1 MATQTNPKQG
11 TDHPENTSDAQV
23 ESGVEQTFPASDP
36 VAFTTSQGSRA
47 ERPEAM
53 MNAAGSKPTP
63 CDDGVTLSMRFPDSE
78 TAKLALEA
86 AVREGPID
94 RRSASIDLD
103 DDRVTM
109 RLEVPRADKERL
121 DGLLR
126 KHGAMEA

>member
-1 MATQTNPKQG
+1 MATQTHPKQG
-11 TDHPENTSDAQV
+11 SEHPEQTSDASL

-36 VAFTTSQGSRA
+36 VAATTSQGSRA
-47 ERPEAM
+47 EKPETM
-53 MNAAGSKPTP
+53 MEASGSKPAP

-94 RRSASIDLD
+94 RRCAAIELD

-109 RLEVPRADKERL
+109 RLDVPRADRDRL

-126 KHGAMEA
+126 KHGATDA